1 MAHLKELLKTATM
14 HLIISF
20 IVFLTTVF
28 RLFTIAIAPPEGINE
43 DTFVDCDREDEDIS
57 EGVTVEETP
66 VPTFADVFA
75 TSSVKV
81 ATSSSSGESSK
92 VAESLEEEIAKM
104 IPSEASSSAEAP
116 AETAPSEV
124 TSPAEAPHV
133 YRFVA
138 PRIDQDTLQ
147 EHSTEPPRK
156 FYSVVRGCN
165 PGIYTSWKEAKPQVH
180 GFSGQDHKSFSTYG
194 QAEAHYL
201 TGMRARR
208 A

>member
-20 IVFLTTVF
+20 IVFLTAVF
-28 RLFTIAIAPPEGINE
+28 RLFTVAIAPPEGINE

-75 TSSVKV
+75 
-81 ATSSSSGESSK
+81 SSK
-92 VAESLEEEIAKM
+92 VAESLEEETAET
-104 IPSEASSSAEAP
+104 IPSEASSS
-116 AETAPSEV
+116 
-124 TSPAEAPHV
+124 AEAPHV

-138 PRIDQDTLQ
+138 PRIDQDTLR
-147 EHSTEPPRK
+147 EHSTEPPCK
-156 FYSVVRGCN
+156 FYSVVRGRN
-165 PGIYTSWKEAKPQVH
+165 AGIYTSWKEAKPQVH
-180 GFSGQDHKSFSTYG
+180 GFSGQDHKSFSTYR

-201 TGMRARR
+201 TGMRAQR

>member
-20 IVFLTTVF
+20 IVFLTAVF
-28 RLFTIAIAPPEGINE
+28 RLFTVAIAPPEGINK

-75 TSSVKV
+75 
-81 ATSSSSGESSK
+81 SSK
-92 VAESLEEEIAKM
+92 VAESLEEETAET

-133 YRFVA
+133 CRFVA
-138 PRIDQDTLQ
+138 PRIDQDTLR
-147 EHSTEPPRK
+147 EHFTEPPRK
-156 FYSVVRGCN
+156 FYSVVRGRN

-180 GFSGQDHKSFSTYG
+180 GFSGQDHKSSSTYR